1 MPCAQ
6 SHLQPLADDGADR
19 AAEPLA
25 AENNRNGLREVG
37 MLKSHRAL
45 LQPLQRAASR
55 RTGGVQ
61 LQVERMVE
69 DGDIV
74 MFNRQPSLHKM
85 SIMSHRVKIM
95 PYSTFRLNL
104 SVTTPYNADFDGDEM
119 NLHVMQ
125 SMETRAE
132 ASEIMSV
139 ARCVVSPQSNKPVMG
154 IVQDTLLGSRGFTKR
169 DTFLRKDMMMNLVMH
184 LDTFTGNL
192 PVPAILKPEP
202 LWTGKQAQSLILP
215 DFSMARFANG
225 RPDAEERVYA
235 APAGP
240 PRPEPPLLR
249 AV

>member
-1 MPCAQ
+1 MRAV
-6 SHLQPLADDGADR
+6 GDR
-19 AAEPLA
+19 VDTPRRARRFEP
-25 AENNRNGLREVG
+25 R
-37 MLKSHRAL
+37 
-45 LQPLQRAASR
+45 
-55 RTGGVQ
+55 
-61 LQVERMVE
+61 
-69 DGDIV
+69 
-74 MFNRQPSLHKM
+74 
-85 SIMSHRVKIM
+85 
-95 PYSTFRLNL
+95 
-104 SVTTPYNADFDGDEM
+104 YNADFDGDEM
-119 NLHVMQ
+119 NMHVLQSGMCHMEMACIMAVPMQ
-125 SMETRAE
+125 LITPA
-132 ASEIMSV
+132 A
-139 ARCVVSPQSNKPVMG
+139 NKPVMG

-184 LDTFTGNL
+184 LDTFTGKL